1 MSESFV
7 SGAIG
12 GPRASAL
19 TKSEPEQRNSAD
31 VIVVGAGPGGAATA
45 AFCARQGLDVLLL
58 EKSEFPREKV
68 CGDGL
73 TPRAVRMLT
82 RLGIDTS
89 AEAGWLHNK
98 GLRVHGGKKGP
109 WEFEWPE
116 LKDFPNYGLVCP
128 RSTFD
133 DLLAGTAVD
142 FGARLHTGV
151 KVDQTIVHERSG
163 RVVGVTDA
171 QGREYRAP
179 VVVAADGNSA
189 RLALKAGRDR
199 MEQRPMGVAVRSY
212 YTSPNHD
219 MEWMESWL
227 ELWDGKPGE
236 SNLMPGYGWI
246 FPIGDGTVNA
256 GLGMLNTST
265 AFGKTDYKEL
275 MKRWLDNTPEEWG
288 YREENRLEPI
298 RGSALPMAFNREP
311 MYAGGLLLVGDSA
324 GMISPFN
331 GEGIS
336 YAMEAA
342 EIAARQIADAQAR
355 GFGSRGAELALRGYQ
370 SAIKAEWGGYYRL
383 GTIFVKLIG
392 NPTIMSI
399 CTNYGLQRKHLMK
412 LVMKLLA
419 HLTDASEGDIYDRLI
434 NTLSRM
440 APST

>member
-1 MSESFV
+1 
-7 SGAIG
+7 
-12 GPRASAL
+12 
-19 TKSEPEQRNSAD
+19 
-31 VIVVGAGPGGAATA
+31 
-45 AFCARQGLDVLLL
+45 
-58 EKSEFPREKV
+58 
-68 CGDGL
+68 
-73 TPRAVRMLT
+73 
-82 RLGIDTS
+82 
-89 AEAGWLHNK
+89 
-98 GLRVHGGKKGP
+98 
-109 WEFEWPE
+109 
-116 LKDFPNYGLVCP
+116 
-128 RSTFD
+128 
-133 DLLAGTAVD
+133 
-142 FGARLHTGV
+142 
-151 KVDQTIVHERSG
+151 
-163 RVVGVTDA
+163 
-171 QGREYRAP
+171 
-179 VVVAADGNSA
+179 
-189 RLALKAGRDR
+189 
-199 MEQRPMGVAVRSY
+199 
-212 YTSPNHD
+212 
-219 MEWMESWL
+219 
-227 ELWDGKPGE
+227 
-236 SNLMPGYGWI
+236 MPGYGWI

>member
-1 MSESFV
+1 MAEV
-7 SGAIG
+7 APVGLIG
-12 GPRASAL
+12 GPRASKQQLADPDQ
-19 TKSEPEQRNSAD
+19 TNSAD

-98 GLRVHGGKKGP
+98 GLRVHGGKRGP
-109 WEFEWPE
+109 WHFEWPE
-116 LKDFPNYGLVCP
+116 LSDFPNYGLVCP

-151 KVDQTIVHERSG
+151 KVDAPIIHERSQ
-163 RVVGVTDA
+163 RIIGVTDS
-171 QGREYRAP
+171 QGRRYTAP

-189 RLALKAGRDR
+189 RLAIKAGRER
-199 MEQRPMGVAVRSY
+199 LEQRPMGVAVRSY
-212 YTSPNHD
+212 YRSPNHNMD
-219 MEWMESWL
+219 WMESWL

-275 MKRWLDNTPEEWG
+275 MRRWLDNTPEEWG

-298 RGSALPMAFNREP
+298 RGSALPMAINRGP
-311 MYAGGLLLVGDSA
+311 LYRDGLLLLGDSA
-324 GMISPFN
+324 GMVSPFN

-370 SAIKAEWGGYYRL
+370 TAIKADWGGYYRL
-383 GTIFVKLIG
+383 GTIFVQLIG
-392 NPTIMSI
+392 NPTIMRI

-419 HLTDASEGDIYDRLI
+419 HLTDANDGDIYDRLI
-434 NTLSRM
+434 NTLSRI